1 MSSAEEVSA
10 INLSSR
16 HATRFIAILAL
27 YSYDMCKQASLA
39 QLAKKV
45 KRSYLNKD
53 IFDLEISQDKLL
65 EIELHSPDDQF
76 LDQLIS
82 LSEEKRPEIEQLIKD
97 SLIEKWNIDKID
109 KVIKAILQLAALELL
124 YNAITP
130 AKVIIDEYVSLT
142 KSFYENNEAG
152 FVNKVID
159 SMARTSRKAEIE

>member
-1 MSSAEEVSA
+1 MPDTEVNT
-10 INLSSR
+10 INLSNR

-27 YSYDMCKQASLA
+27 YSYDMYKQGSLA

-53 IFDLEISQDKLL
+53 IFDLEVSQDKLL
-65 EIELHSPDDQF
+65 EIELYAPDDQF
-76 LDQLIS
+76 LDQLML
-82 LSEEKRPEIEQLIKD
+82 LSEEKRPEIDKLIKD

-109 KVIKAILQLAALELL
+109 KVIKAILQLAGLELL
-124 YNAITP
+124 YSSDTP

-159 SMARTSRKAEIE
+159 SMARISRADEIG

>member
-1 MSSAEEVSA
+1 MG
-10 INLSSR
+10 R
-16 HATRFIAILAL
+16 
-27 YSYDMCKQASLA
+27 
-39 QLAKKV
+39 
-45 KRSYLNKD
+45 
-53 IFDLEISQDKLL
+53 
-65 EIELHSPDDQF
+65 
-76 LDQLIS
+76 
-82 LSEEKRPEIEQLIKD
+82 SEEKRPEIEQLIKD

>member
-1 MSSAEEVSA
+1 MSSTEEVSA

-27 YSYDMCKQASLA
+27 YSYDMCKQTSLA